1 MNINKLKVTQIK
13 SKYGRLLKHIEC
25 LRGLGIK
32 KINKTI
38 TIDDTPE
45 NRGIPNHK
53 KQKERSTKTINEKVR
68 NINYSGS

>member
-45 NRGIPNHK
+45 NRGMLSKIYYML
-53 KQKERSTKTINEKVR
+53 KVEE
-68 NINYSGS
+68 SSDVS